1 MAQEESLNKT
11 LYKIELYLIKV
22 IPMLLA
28 GITLLNT
35 ILSYIGLDTPILSYI
50 GGVSF
55 LTLGFLYLTS
65 YVFKFCSWH
74 RMFLHYTLVIN
85 VLNTYDYY
93 IGIPVSDYSLF
104 RIHVVITGVCL
115 LLTAYL
121 KFKHNGRI
129 KEDYHKDAQGNS

>member
-1 MAQEESLNKT
+1 MAQEENLNKT

-74 RMFLHYTLVIN
+74 RMFLHYTLAIN

-115 LLTAYL
+115 
-121 KFKHNGRI
+121 
-129 KEDYHKDAQGNS
+129 

>member
-1 MAQEESLNKT
+1 MVENSLNKS

-35 ILSYIGLDTPILSYI
+35 ILCYFGINTPLLSYI

-65 YVFKFCSWH
+65 FVFKFCAWH
-74 RMFLHYTLVIN
+74 RMFLHYTLIIN
-85 VLNTYDYY
+85 VLNTIDYY
-93 IGIPVSDYSLF
+93 IGIPMSTHHLFVLHAIITGLSLF
-104 RIHVVITGVCL
+104 IIICL
-115 LLTAYL
+115 
-121 KFKHNGRI
+121 KR
-129 KEDYHKDAQGNS
+129 EC